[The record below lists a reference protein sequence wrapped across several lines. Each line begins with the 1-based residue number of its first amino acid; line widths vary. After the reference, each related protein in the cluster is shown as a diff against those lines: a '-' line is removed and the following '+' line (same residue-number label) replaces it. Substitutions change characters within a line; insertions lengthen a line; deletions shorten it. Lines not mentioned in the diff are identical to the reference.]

1 MESKAIQFEVNIKSS
16 KSSKIPPN
24 DSEMT
29 QNSVVPETVV
39 GFSPILMWLSLH
51 ITGGAANL
59 SRASIVAYCPED
71 AKGWWLLLL
80 SSHFS

>member
-29 QNSVVPETVV
+29 QNSVVSETVV
-39 GFSPILMWLSLH
+39 GFSPILM
-51 ITGGAANL
+51 
-59 SRASIVAYCPED
+59 
-71 AKGWWLLLL
+71 
-80 SSHFS
+80 

>member
-1 MESKAIQFEVNIKSS
+1 MAEVRWENYVTEIGESMESKAIQFEVNIKSS

-39 GFSPILMWLSLH
+39 GFSPILM
-51 ITGGAANL
+51 
-59 SRASIVAYCPED
+59 
-71 AKGWWLLLL
+71 
-80 SSHFS
+80 